1 MDRLNVPTP
10 CPVTVI
16 LTANHHDGHGK
27 DLLDVCGRADVPKA
41 HAGEAGHGELLRVD
55 GVGSLSGTPFPLP

>member
-27 DLLDVCGRADVPKA
+27 DLLDVCGRGDVPKA
-41 HAGEAGHGELLRVD
+41 HAGEAGHGEIQRGDVD
-55 GVGSLSGTPFPLP
+55 GILAGTPFPLP